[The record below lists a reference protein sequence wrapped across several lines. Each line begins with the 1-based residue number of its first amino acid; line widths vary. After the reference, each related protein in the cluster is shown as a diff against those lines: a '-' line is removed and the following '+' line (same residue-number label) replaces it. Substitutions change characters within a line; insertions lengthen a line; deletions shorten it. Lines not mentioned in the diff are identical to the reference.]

1 MPRQKPIAGEPKK
14 SKPRGR
20 PFSKGYVP
28 HNKRKSNPTLLDDSG
43 HEICDKGRV
52 IEPSSTLA
60 TVEPLNGAE
69 GLEVYLTPE
78 QVDTLN
84 QTQEAK
90 MEAPIEKEDAEKD
103 ATLTLIESVD
113 FMRGNNKISL
123 RLSKRHNRL
132 FRLQIFLNDTMEIR
146 PVTYN
151 GASTAYSYW
160 NVLKEIMK

>member
-28 HNKRKSNPTLLDDSG
+28 HNKRKSNPALLDDSG
-43 HEICDKGRV
+43 HEMCDERGV
-52 IEPSSTLA
+52 IELPLNSST
-60 TVEPLNGAE
+60 VEHLNEPE
-69 GLEVYLTPE
+69 GGECYLSPE

-84 QTQEAK
+84 QKPEEK
-90 MEAPIEKEDAEKD
+90 MQPLPEKEDEEKD
-103 ATLTLIESVD
+103 AALTLIESVD
-113 FMRGNNKISL
+113 FIKGKNKISL